1 MTMYVMSY
9 IHEQEVQY
17 TKLEILYQHIFYV
30 AEGSQFQS
38 IRFFQY
44 QINNVFQLLSC
55 GFFLVVSHV
64 LSKYIK
70 LPPRDPLYKRRAP
83 WI

>member
-38 IRFFQY
+38 IRFFNIKSTMY
-44 QINNVFQLLSC
+44 FNYYLVD
-55 GFFLVVSHV
+55 FLVVSHV